1 MVSEIRDWLRTCPL
15 IDKNDRFCV
24 NYLDAEPVS
33 FCLEE
38 TPNTAVVRRYTDG
51 SSIRE
56 KTFVLAATQ
65 DYSSDT
71 LSQIANSGFWEKFS
85 DWVEAQNRKHTFPAM
100 RSNQTPRK
108 IEVTTTHYLYGTTED
123 TARYQVQMK
132 LTYFQKGV
140 RS

>member
-1 MVSEIRDWLRTCPL
+1 MVNEILSWLRTCPL

-24 NYLDAEPVS
+24 NYLGAEPVS

-38 TPNTAVVRRYTDG
+38 TPGTPIVTRYMDG

-56 KTFVLAATQ
+56 KAFVLSATQ
-65 DYSSDT
+65 DYSPDT
-71 LSQIANSGFWEKFS
+71 LSQIANSGFWEELA
-85 DWVEAQNRKHTFPAM
+85 DWVEAQNHARNFPAM
-100 RSNQTPRK
+100 RAGRTARK
-108 IEVTTTHYLYGTTED
+108 IEITTTHYLFGATEN

-132 LTYFQKGV
+132 LTYYQKGA